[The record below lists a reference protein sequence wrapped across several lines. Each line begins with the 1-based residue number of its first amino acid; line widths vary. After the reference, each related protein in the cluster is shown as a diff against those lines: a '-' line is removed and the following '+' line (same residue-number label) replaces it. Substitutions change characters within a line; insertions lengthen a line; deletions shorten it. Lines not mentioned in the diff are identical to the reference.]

1 MNFARTK
8 IIPLILLTC
17 GLVAGGCKR
26 HAAPSVNPSSP
37 EPASQAAAPTDATA
51 LPANIRP
58 ALVLYYDFNTGPVD
72 GKVPDQSGRGND
84 GQAVGVQWVAD
95 GHQGGSVLFGL
106 TNSYITVP
114 NNDSINPPHLTM
126 AAWIKTSYKDWVW
139 RRIFDKGTGKGY
151 VLSMCGIENDN
162 HRSFEGQVD
171 IEPGKTWAHSGMQV
185 TDGQWHHVVGTFD
198 GAFAKIYV
206 DGWRAGSQGHWVG
219 ELPNTSYDLTIGA
232 NRSNPD
238 PAAGEVGASFNGM
251 MDDVMMFN
259 RALSDDEVQELFQSL
274 GGVLGP
280 KPAPPPPPAGSQP
293 KPSAADRLKQ
303 LKDLLDQGLINQDQ
317 YDQKKKEILDSM

>member
-1 MNFARTK
+1 MNNK
-8 IIPLILLTC
+8 IILLTLMSC
-17 GLVAGGCKR
+17 ALLTGACKR
-26 HAAPSVNPSSP
+26 HAAPPAK
-37 EPASQAAAPTDATA
+37 PASPQEAAPTDAAA
-51 LPANIRP
+51 LPDALRQG
-58 ALVLYYDFNTGPVD
+58 LVLYYDFDAEPVG
-72 GKVPDQSGRGND
+72 GKVPDRSGRGND

-95 GHQGGSVLFGL
+95 GHQGGSALFGL
-106 TNSYITVP
+106 TNSYIMVP

-162 HRSFEGQVD
+162 KRSFEGQVD

-198 GAFAKIYV
+198 GEFAKVYV

-219 ELPNTSYDLTIGA
+219 EVPNTSYNLTIGA

-238 PAAGEVGASFNGM
+238 ASLGEVDASFNGM

-259 RALSDDEVQELFQSL
+259 RALSDDEVQALFKSQ
-274 GGVLGP
+274 GGMLGP
-280 KPAPPPPPAGSQP
+280 KPAPPPPAGTPA

-303 LKDLLDQGLINQDQ
+303 LKQLLDQGLINQDD
-317 YDQKKKEILDSM
+317 YDQKKKEIIDSM